1 VTLAADFG
9 TGEVL
14 WSFLWFFLFFI
25 FILLIFQI
33 FGDII
38 RSDDLSGWGKALWSL
53 FIIFLPFLG
62 IFVYVIA
69 RGGKMHERQ
78 VRSMQKN
85 EQAMQQYIRDTARET
100 GIERHIRYRTRA
112 VDASWSSDR
121 ARWSVRT
128 LVGEDPT
135 PRTLTC
141 SFLYVCTGLTSPFTT
156 LDINA
161 RSWRS
166 NCQ

>member
-1 VTLAADFG
+1 MTLAADFG

-25 FILLIFQI
+25 FIMLIFQI

-78 VRSMQKN
+78 VRSMQK
-85 EQAMQQYIRDTARET
+85 QRAAMQQYIRDTA
-100 GIERHIRYRTRA
+100 GGA
-112 VDASWSSDR
+112 DA
-121 ARWSVRT
+121 AT
-128 LVGEDPT
+128 QLAQLAELHTAGK
-135 PRTLTC
+135 
-141 SFLYVCTGLTSPFTT
+141 
-156 LDINA
+156 LDDAEYAAAKAKVI
-161 RSWRS
+161 S
-166 NCQ
+166 